1 MVKLESLKERA
12 EQLKR
17 NLYILYL
24 AYKHPKT
31 PIYAKIWAGLVIA
44 YALSPIDL
52 IPDFIPVLGYL
63 DDLVVLPI
71 GILIAIKLIPKEVLK
86 ECKEKEANLEDA
98 KQKGVIAAMFIG
110 IIWVLILYVIIKKFL

>member
-1 MVKLESLKERA
+1 VVKLESLKERA

>member
-1 MVKLESLKERA
+1 MVKLESLKERT